1 MARRQEPERALVAV
15 SFFLALS
22 LAGCGRE
29 EAPPVE
35 WRTSKELPAN
45 FPSDIPIYPT
55 ARVGRVVTGNGAV
68 AVVVWEAPDPV
79 PVVEQYYTRVLAEK
93 GWQVTKYP
101 GVPAEWMGDG
111 GVVVIGTAWGRQ
123 LSFALGEK
131 GDKTAI
137 TVVVPE
143 WAAAPPDQPSRSP

>member
-29 EAPPVE
+29 EAPSVQ

-45 FPSDIPIYPT
+45 FPADIPIYPT
-55 ARVGRVVTGNGAV
+55 ARVVRAVTGDGAV
-68 AVVVWEAPDPV
+68 VMWEAPDPV
-79 PVVEQYYTRVLAEK
+79 PVVEQYYTRVLTEK

-101 GVPAEWMGDG
+101 GLPADWMGDDG
-111 GVVVIGTAWGRQ
+111 EVVIGTVWGRQ
-123 LSFALGEK
+123 RSFVLGER
-131 GDKTAI
+131 GNKTII
-137 TVVVPE
+137 TVVLNDWEPP
-143 WAAAPPDQPSRSP
+143 AADQPARSP

>member
-15 SFFLALS
+15 SFILALS

-29 EAPPVE
+29 EAPSVE

-55 ARVGRVVTGNGAV
+55 ARVVRAVSGNG

-101 GVPAEWMGDG
+101 GLPADWMGDEG
-111 GVVVIGTAWGRQ
+111 EVVIGTVWGRQ
-123 LSFALGEK
+123 LSIALGEK
-131 GDKTAI
+131 GNKTAI
-137 TVVVPE
+137 TVGLPDWE
-143 WAAAPPDQPSRSP
+143 AAAADQPAGSP